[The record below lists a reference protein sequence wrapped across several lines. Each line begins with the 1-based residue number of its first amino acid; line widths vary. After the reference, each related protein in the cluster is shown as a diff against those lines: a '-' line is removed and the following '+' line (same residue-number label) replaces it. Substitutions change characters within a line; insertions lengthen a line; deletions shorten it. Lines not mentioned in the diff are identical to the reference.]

1 MMEAAAEASSKA
13 AEEVMRGAN
22 PAFGLLIGLL
32 VLLVILL
39 ALAVVY
45 F

>member
-1 MMEAAAEASSKA
+1 MMEAAAEASAKA

-22 PAFGLLIGLL
+22 LAFVGLL

>member
-1 MMEAAAEASSKA
+1 MMEAAAEVFAKA

-22 PAFGLLIGLL
+22 LAFGLLIGLL